1 MWKQGPGEV
10 PMEGR
15 CRVELLNES
24 DLYVWRVFMNGP
36 PSPSPY
42 EGGIF
47 IVDATFPPQYPFK
60 PPTLKFQTK
69 IYHPNIK
76 MDTGIVCL
84 SEVEKTWSPTS
95 NLQNLLQ
102 TIYDLL
108 QHPSPENPL
117 ETGIA
122 TLLQESPQ
130 KFLETARDYTNRY
143 AIDPNK

>member
-24 DLYVWRVFMNGP
+24 DLYVWRVFINGP
-36 PSPSPY
+36 PSSSPY

-76 MDTGIVCL
+76 MDTDIVCL
-84 SEVEKTWSPTS
+84 SEVEKPGHPLPTYKTYCKQFMICC
-95 NLQNLLQ
+95 N
-102 TIYDLL
+102 IH
-108 QHPSPENPL
+108 HPKIHWKP
-117 ETGIA
+117 
-122 TLLQESPQ
+122 TLLLCCKSPPQ
-130 KFLETARDYTNRY
+130 N
-143 AIDPNK
+143 I